1 MDITEGFIR
10 HKSLKG
16 VGELP
21 SMEDFILEFCALLD
35 APAMHTTPLP
45 NGILLCAEGRMF
57 NGSLAFMNCM
67 LLTVECDE
75 GSGDEV
81 LRFRG
86 VSGGG
91 VDIQNM
97 RIGDKQLHQVHLK
110 ARETFHQGI
119 LSQLVKLAK
128 DRKKTLVVNSGVV

>member
-1 MDITEGFIR
+1 
-10 HKSLKG
+10 
-16 VGELP
+16 
-21 SMEDFILEFCALLD
+21 MEDFILEFCALLD